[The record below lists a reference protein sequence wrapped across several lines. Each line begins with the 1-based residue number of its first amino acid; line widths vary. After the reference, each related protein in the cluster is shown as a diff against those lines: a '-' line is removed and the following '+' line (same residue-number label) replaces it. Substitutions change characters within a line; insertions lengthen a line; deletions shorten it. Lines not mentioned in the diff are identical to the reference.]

1 MTAKKTTAKKKT
13 RKPAKGKSAP
23 SKKKVAKKGAAP
35 RKIAKAK
42 TADARPAKKE
52 AKKQTVRSEVRAPV
66 ASGATAPVEKKP
78 PTAAPSPKPAG
89 AKSGFSSLDVNMG
102 HVFALRPRVPTSF
115 RPDDFRMARQLLE
128 EQSFANAVEAARAV
142 AEKALELSQGDA
154 VPGRGRQRLF

>member
-1 MTAKKTTAKKKT
+1 MAAKKTTAKKTT

-42 TADARPAKKE
+42 ADAKPAKKE

-78 PTAAPSPKPAG
+78 PNAAPSPKPAG